1 MPVWQAALCT
11 ASYDMPMESSEL
23 QQKVFQALSLPGYGA
38 TAEEILTT
46 CSLVAQAQ
54 INLSNAELS
63 AIQSEVN
70 VSNQTWKRM
79 ISVSANLPL
88 WEKRSV
94 MPANFSSL
102 YRLSL
107 LKSAVL
113 RQGVEDGT
121 INPKITTREI
131 ESLKKS
137 KEIQSRFK
145 TSNHSI
151 FLFCKKELD
160 GAKFAELL
168 SRINVIASE
177 YDACFDT
184 QDLIEIQKDNN
195 RRLFDIRRQSMES
208 RLRDEISLVTS
219 PAATLDGVFLSDNAR
234 EKLKELSVDISFG
247 DFVKTLKMLSKNRE
261 EMMSYY
267 GRLYCLKLAQ
277 EYWRT
282 NSRTQRYNYKKRL
295 NDVAVL
301 YPKYSRYA
309 GWVLDTQIK
318 IKDESISTNDP
329 DCISTCLFEDEK

>member
-1 MPVWQAALCT
+1 
-11 ASYDMPMESSEL
+11 MPMESSEL

-46 CSLVAQAQ
+46 CSLVAQVQ

-131 ESLKKS
+131 ESFKKG
-137 KEIQSRFK
+137 KEIQSRFM
-145 TSNHSI
+145 TSKHAL
-151 FLFCKKELD
+151 FLFCKNELD
-160 GAKFAELL
+160 DAEFAKLL
-168 SRINVIASE
+168 LRINQIASE
-177 YDACFDT
+177 FDACIDT
-184 QDLIEIQKDNN
+184 QDLIEIQKENN
-195 RRLFDIRRQSMES
+195 RRLFDVHRHSNEVHINN
-208 RLRDEISLVTS
+208 EICMLTS
-219 PAATLDGVFLSDNAR
+219 PAARLDGVFLSDNAR
-234 EKLKELSVDISFG
+234 EKLKELSVDLSFG

-261 EMMSYY
+261 EMMSDY
-267 GRLYCLKLAQ
+267 GQLYCLKLAQ

-295 NDVAVL
+295 NNVAVL
-301 YPKYSRYA
+301 YPKHSRYA